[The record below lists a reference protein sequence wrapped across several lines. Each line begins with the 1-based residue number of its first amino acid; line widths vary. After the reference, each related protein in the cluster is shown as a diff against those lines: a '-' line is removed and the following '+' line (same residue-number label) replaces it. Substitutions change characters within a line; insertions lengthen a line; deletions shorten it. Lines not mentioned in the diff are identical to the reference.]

1 MIRNF
6 YSCNSSLVAQG
17 NSPALRQAWA
27 NVFAGGLDHTYSR
40 AIIDD
45 AVRMIQR
52 HLVLLQLNQPLH
64 RPAANWSAPLLKA
77 LVLLL
82 CQDVV
87 ALERVAE
94 VGSTG
99 DREPWTARRM
109 RQLLQ
114 YVAQRL
120 KIIWLKSGQTSARL
134 AMTK

>member
-17 NSPALRQAWA
+17 DSPALRQAWA

-52 HLVLLQLNQPLH
+52 YLVLLQLNQPLH
-64 RPAANWSAPLLKA
+64 LPDANWSAPLLKA
-77 LVLLL
+77 LALL

-87 ALERVAE
+87 AIKRVGE
-94 VGSTG
+94 VRSVGVL
-99 DREPWTARRM
+99 EPWIARRLSLRI
-109 RQLLQ
+109 RQVSVLRASRSSH
-114 YVAQRL
+114 YR
-120 KIIWLKSGQTSARL
+120 GTGRARRC
-134 AMTK
+134 

>member
-6 YSCNSSLVAQG
+6 YSCNSSLVAEG
-17 NSPALRQAWA
+17 NSPSLRQAWA

-52 HLVLLQLNQPLH
+52 YLVLLQLNQPLH

-77 LVLLL
+77 LVLL

-87 ALERVAE
+87 AIKRGFEPFRLQALKPKAKPVALPIK
-94 VGSTG
+94 
-99 DREPWTARRM
+99 DFH
-109 RQLLQ
+109 
-114 YVAQRL
+114 
-120 KIIWLKSGQTSARL
+120 
-134 AMTK
+134 

>member
-17 NSPALRQAWA
+17 NTRRFLRPWA

-52 HLVLLQLNQPLH
+52 YLVLLQLNQPLH
-64 RPAANWSAPLLKA
+64 LPDANWSAPLLKA
-77 LVLLL
+77 LVLL

-87 ALERVAE
+87 AIKRVGE
-94 VGSTG
+94 VRSVGVP
-99 DREPWTARRM
+99 EPWIARRLSLRI
-109 RQLLQ
+109 RQVSVLRASRSSH
-114 YVAQRL
+114 YR
-120 KIIWLKSGQTSARL
+120 GTGRARRC
-134 AMTK
+134 